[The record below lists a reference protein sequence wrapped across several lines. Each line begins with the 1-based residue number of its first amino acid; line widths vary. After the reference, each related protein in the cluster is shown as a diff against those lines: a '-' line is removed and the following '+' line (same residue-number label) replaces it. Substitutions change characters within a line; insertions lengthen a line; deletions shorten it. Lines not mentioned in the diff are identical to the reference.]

1 MILAKPPWRRKLK
14 YNENENKNLGNDYI
28 FGRNPVI
35 EALKSGRNISSI
47 LISSNEV
54 IGSLKVILALAK
66 EKNIVIKRVKKQSL
80 DLLCRAE
87 NHQGVVALV
96 SAKKT
101 CSVDEILNFAKSKGE
116 APFLI
121 IADGI
126 EDPHNLGAII
136 RTAECAGAHGV
147 IISERRSAGLTG
159 IVQKSSAGAL
169 EYVMIAKVKNLSFA
183 VDYIKDKG
191 IWVYAADMGGA
202 LWKDQDLTGPLA
214 LVIGSEGFGISKL
227 IKKKCDFTVS
237 LPMNG
242 KINSLNASVAAG
254 VLMYE
259 IRRQRMDKN

>member
-1 MILAKPPWRRKLK
+1 MK
-14 YNENENKNLGNDYI
+14 YQENENKNSGNNYI

-54 IGSLKVILALAK
+54 IGSLKVIFALAK
-66 EKNIVIKRVKKQSL
+66 ERNIVIKRVKKQNL
-80 DLLCRAE
+80 DLLCE
-87 NHQGVVALV
+87 SQNHQGVVALV

-101 CSVDEILNFAKSKGE
+101 CSIDDILDFAKSKNE
-116 APFLI
+116 PPFLI
-121 IADGI
+121 IADSI

-136 RTAECAGAHGV
+136 RTAECSGAHGV
-147 IISERRSAGLTG
+147 IISERRSVGLTG
-159 IVQKSSAGAL
+159 IVQKASAGAL
-169 EYVMIAKVKNLSFA
+169 EYVMVAKVKNLSFA
-183 VDYIKDKG
+183 IDYIKDKG
-191 IWVYAADMGGA
+191 IWVYAADMGGT

-237 LPMNG
+237 LPMSG

-254 VLMYE
+254 ILMYE
-259 IRRQRMDKN
+259 VRRQRIDKN

>member
-1 MILAKPPWRRKLK
+1 MK
-14 YNENENKNLGNDYI
+14 YQGNENKNSENEYI
-28 FGRNPVI
+28 FGRNSVI
-35 EALKSGRNISSI
+35 EALKSERNISSL
-47 LISSNEV
+47 LISSNE
-54 IGSLKVILALAK
+54 ITGSLKVIFALAK
-66 EKNIVIKRVKKQSL
+66 ERNIVIKRVKKQNL
-80 DLLCRAE
+80 DLLCGSQ

-101 CSVDEILNFAKSKGE
+101 CSIDDILAFAKSKNE
-116 APFLI
+116 PPFLI

-169 EYVMIAKVKNLSFA
+169 EYVMIAKVKNLSSA

-227 IKKKCDFTVS
+227 VKKNCDFTVS

-254 VLMYE
+254 ILMYE
-259 IRRQRMDKN
+259 IRRQRIDKN